1 MQVTSLL
8 LLREWEI
15 GEVHFERVQID
26 VECDCHRVNIVYI
39 EDIKKKTL
47 ETKEKL
53 TRRLN

>member
-1 MQVTSLL
+1 MSLL

-15 GEVHFERVQID
+15 GEVYFERVQID